1 MIDQS
6 LQKAMGRPDVAGRM
20 VQRAVELSQFDVD
33 YRPRMAIKAQALAD
47 FVAEFTIADQDPES
61 NYWTM
66 YTNGPSTVG
75 IGGVRVILLS
85 LEKDILRYGV

>member
-1 MIDQS
+1 
-6 LQKAMGRPDVAGRM
+6 M

>member
-1 MIDQS
+1 
-6 LQKAMGRPDVAGRM
+6 MGRPDVAGRM

>member
-1 MIDQS
+1 
-6 LQKAMGRPDVAGRM
+6 MGRPDVAGRM

-47 FVAEFTIADQDPES
+47 FIAEFTIADQDPES

>member
-1 MIDQS
+1 
-6 LQKAMGRPDVAGRM
+6 MGRPNAEGRM
-20 VQRAVELSQFDVD
+20 VQGAVELSQFDVD
-33 YRPRMAIKAQALAD
+33 YRPRMVIKAQALAD

-66 YTNGPSTVG
+66 YTNGPLVVG
-75 IGGVRVILLS
+75 IGGVGVILLS

>member
-1 MIDQS
+1 
-6 LQKAMGRPDVAGRM
+6 MGRPDVAGRM

-33 YRPRMAIKAQALAD
+33 YRPRMAIKAQALVD

>member
-1 MIDQS
+1 MIDQP
-6 LQKAMGRPDVAGRM
+6 LRKAMGRPDVAGRM

-47 FVAEFTIADQDPES
+47 FIAEFTIADQDPES